1 MTEHVTLT
9 LRPPLAISPRLL
21 PGVDIDGTWVQLDT
35 QTWTIIID
43 HEGREYI
50 EDDFRPGMLPADPSE
65 AVRSAMGSVLSFLGA
80 FAEAC
85 DPYYLSKYG
94 PGENHDLFHADLAE
108 WAYQNG
114 DEIAMAG
121 FDLEY
126 GEEDR

>member
-80 FAEAC
+80 FAESVNPRLG
-85 DPYYLSKYG
+85 DDL
-94 PGENHDLFHADLAE
+94 GENAHLFHADLRE
-108 WAYQNG
+108 WAYLNE

-121 FDLEY
+121 FDLEHE
-126 GEEDR
+126 GDG